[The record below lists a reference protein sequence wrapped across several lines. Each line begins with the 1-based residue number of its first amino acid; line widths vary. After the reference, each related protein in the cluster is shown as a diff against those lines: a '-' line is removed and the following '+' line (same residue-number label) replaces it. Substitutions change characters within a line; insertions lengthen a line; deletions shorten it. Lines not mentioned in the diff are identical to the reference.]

1 MTASGKPALR
11 RSRRKSGARSA
22 RQRARGAPLA
32 LGASLTIVEVRGS
45 WRSLR
50 ALLARG
56 QAEADARLLTT
67 IDTAGLQL
75 LLAAGRAAR
84 VRGLTLTLTGAQ
96 HSLLNAAAAVGLEA
110 ALREVLEL
118 A

>member
-1 MTASGKPALR
+1 MTAPRKQSPQ
-11 RSRRKSGARSA
+11 RSRRKSSA
-22 RQRARGAPLA
+22 RAARPRVHGAPLA
-32 LGASLTIVEVRGS
+32 LGTSLTIVEVRRS

-50 ALLARG
+50 AMLARG
-56 QAEADARLLTT
+56 RAEADARLLTT
-67 IDTAGLQL
+67 VDTAGLQL

-96 HSLLNAAAAVGLEA
+96 HSLLTAAAAVGLEA